1 MSTYV
6 TPLNHALAEAI
17 AVMIQA
23 MRMGDTTRARTLG
36 LTALAVYAHEAGD
49 EVSVESLLAAADPGE
64 TPLPDAL
71 RSRVPMLRVH
81 SPSDVNPE
89 MFTKE

>member
-36 LTALAVYAHEAGD
+36 LT
-49 EVSVESLLAAADPGE
+49 P
-64 TPLPDAL
+64 
-71 RSRVPMLRVH
+71 
-81 SPSDVNPE
+81 
-89 MFTKE
+89 